1 MEEAWY
7 RASRLC
13 RLLGN
18 PVAFQVVV
26 LLDRGG
32 PLAPGEITRCV
43 RRKLSTVSQTLAK
56 LRGAELV
63 RYETQGRR
71 TRYWLKQPRE
81 TRAVLAG
88 LLRFVRATT
97 HLRANR

>member
-1 MEEAWY
+1 MEETWY

-18 PVAFQVVV
+18 PVAFQVI
-26 LLDRGG
+26 LLLEQEG
-32 PLAPGEITRCV
+32 PLAPGEIAGRV
-43 RRKLSTVSQTLAK
+43 QRKASTVSQTLAK

-63 RYETQGRR
+63 RYDSRGGRP
-71 TRYWLKQPRE
+71 RYWLKQRAE

-88 LLRFVRATT
+88 LMRFVRTT
-97 HLRANR
+97 AHLRDRR

>member
-18 PVAFQVVV
+18 PVAFQVVL
-26 LLDRGG
+26 LLDRES
-32 PLAPGEITRCV
+32 PLAPREIAREV
-43 RRKLSTVSQTLAK
+43 KRAVSTVSETLAK

-63 RYETQGRR
+63 RYDARGGHP
-71 TRYWLKQPRE
+71 RYWLKQPRE

-88 LLRFVRATT
+88 LLRFVHSTR
-97 HLRANR
+97 HVRGKR